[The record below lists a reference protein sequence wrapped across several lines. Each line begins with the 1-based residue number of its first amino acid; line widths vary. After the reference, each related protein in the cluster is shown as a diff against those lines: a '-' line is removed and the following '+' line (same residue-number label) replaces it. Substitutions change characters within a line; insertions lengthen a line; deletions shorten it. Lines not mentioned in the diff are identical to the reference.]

1 MIPRHGPSL
10 NGEEGAGL
18 PETGGARHAA
28 LLLHAMAPADR
39 AWMLDALAPSEREG
53 LLGLLAELEALGMER
68 DPTLIAEATAAA
80 PQPLSLS
87 LSLSLSDEAM
97 LLALQ
102 GSQVHELVEC
112 LRAEPSSLI
121 ARWLHLADWPWR
133 EELLA
138 ALEPAQRRRVDAALS
153 AMSAEDST
161 PPAMRAALI
170 EAVATQVRGPAA
182 ARGSA
187 GRPWRKLK
195 HSFDRLFRGRGAAHW
210 RAGT

>member
-1 MIPRHGPSL
+1 MMSRHGSSL
-10 NGEEGAGL
+10 NGEEGTGL
-18 PETGGARHAA
+18 SETGGARHAA

-39 AWMLDALAPSEREG
+39 AWMLDALDPSEREG
-53 LLGLLAELEALGMER
+53 LLRLLAELEALGMER
-68 DPTLIAEATAAA
+68 DATLIAEATASAS
-80 PQPLSLS
+80 QPPPLP
-87 LSLSLSDEAM
+87 DEAI
-97 LLALQ
+97 LLALD
-102 GSQVHELVEC
+102 GSQLHELVQC
-112 LRAEPSSLI
+112 LRAESAGLI

-170 EAVATQVRGPAA
+170 EAVATQVCRPVA
-182 ARGSA
+182 AREHSGK
-187 GRPWRKLK
+187 PWRKLK
-195 HSFDRLFRGRGAAHW
+195 PSFDRLFRGRWAHW

>member
-1 MIPRHGPSL
+1 MIPRHGSSL
-10 NGEEGAGL
+10 NGEEGGGL

-39 AWMLDALAPSEREG
+39 AWMLDALAPSERAG

-68 DPTLIAEATAAA
+68 DASLIAEATAGA
-80 PQPLSLS
+80 PQPLSLP
-87 LSLSLSDEAM
+87 LSDEAM
-97 LLALQ
+97 LLALE
-102 GSQVHELVEC
+102 GSQVHGLVEC
-112 LRAEPSSLI
+112 LRAEPPGLI

-182 ARGSA
+182 ARGPA

>member
-1 MIPRHGPSL
+1 MIPRHGPSS
-10 NGEEGAGL
+10 NGEEGTGL

-39 AWMLDALAPSEREG
+39 AWMLNALAPSEREG

-68 DPTLIAEATAAA
+68 DPTLIAEATAGA
-80 PQPLSLS
+80 PQPPSLP
-87 LSLSLSDEAM
+87 LSDEAV
-97 LLALQ
+97 LLALE

-112 LRAEPSSLI
+112 LRAEPPGLI

-170 EAVATQVRGPAA
+170 EAVATQVRGPVA
-182 ARGSA
+182 ARGPA
-187 GRPWRKLK
+187 GKPWRKLK
-195 HSFDRLFRGRGAAHW
+195 HSFDRLLRGRGARW
-210 RAGT
+210 RAGA

>member
-1 MIPRHGPSL
+1 MISRHGPSL
-10 NGEEGAGL
+10 TGEDGAGL
-18 PETGGARHAA
+18 LETGGARHAA
-28 LLLHAMAPADR
+28 LLLHAMAPVDR

-53 LLGLLAELEALGMER
+53 LLALLAELEALGMER
-68 DPTLIAEATAAA
+68 DATLIAQATAGAT
-80 PQPLSLS
+80 QSLP
-87 LSLSLSDEAM
+87 LSDEAI

-102 GSQVHELVEC
+102 GPQVHELVEC
-112 LRAEPSSLI
+112 LRAEPPGLI

-170 EAVATQVRGPAA
+170 EAVAAQVRGPAA
-182 ARGSA
+182 ARGHS

-195 HSFDRLFRGRGAAHW
+195 HSFDRLFRGRWAHW
-210 RAGT
+210 RAGR